1 MKTETAEL
9 SDGRTVEYVV
19 VPDPPAGGMK
29 CTYFAPDRSYV
40 VQFYHDESLGK
51 DPARR
56 ARLDKVLGKFNPTT
70 DPEAG
75 GYWSRLFCWP
85 TGVVVKPRLGIV
97 CPTYPSN
104 FFFKSGP
111 FKGKD
116 KEGTWFVLPK
126 PRKMLPPE
134 ERGDWV
140 NYFAICILLARAV
153 RRLHQAGLAHSDLSP
168 RNILIDP
175 SSGQSAVIDI
185 DSLVVP
191 GIYPPDVL
199 GTPGYIAPEVL
210 ATSNLP
216 FNDSRRKSP
225 STLTDLH
232 ALAVL
237 IYEYL
242 LLRHPLRGP
251 KVHSTTS
258 EEDELLSM
266 GAKALFIENPHD
278 TSNRPADIAV
288 PFSALGPHLGDL
300 VYRSLVKGLHSPNDR
315 ADASEWE
322 RALVRTWDMRV
333 DCQNP
338 SCPNKWFV
346 FSASNPNPVCPF
358 CGMRRTGTVPIL
370 KLRKE
375 WKPGQWNVDGEL
387 VVHNN
392 MSVFRWHVFDN
403 QFPGERCPDRTP
415 VAYCVL
421 HQGRWLLVNQ
431 TLPSLMSPGGS
442 KVPPGQAVELAD
454 GALLRLTDEPHG
466 RIAQVQ
472 VVRC

>member
-1 MKTETAEL
+1 MKTEKAEL

-29 CTYFAPDRSYV
+29 CTYFGPDRSYV
-40 VQFYHDESLGK
+40 VQFYHDASLGK

-56 ARLDKVLGKFNPTT
+56 ARLDAVLGKFNPTT
-70 DPEAG
+70 DSEVG

-85 TGVVVKPRLGIV
+85 SGVVVKPRLGIV
-97 CPTYPSN
+97 CPAYPPN

-116 KEGTWFVLPK
+116 KEGTWFVLPR
-126 PRKMLPPE
+126 PRRMLPPE
-134 ERGDWV
+134 ERGTWV
-140 NYFAICILLARAV
+140 NYFAICILIARAV

-175 SSGQSAVIDI
+175 AAGQSAVIDI

-191 GIYPPDVL
+191 GIFPPDVL

-210 ATSNLP
+210 ATCHLP
-216 FNDSRRKSP
+216 LNDGRRKSP

-251 KVHSTTS
+251 KVHSTNT
-258 EEDELLSM
+258 EEDEMLSM
-266 GAKALFIENPHD
+266 GEKALFIENPHD
-278 TSNRPADIAV
+278 PSNRPADLST
-288 PFSALGPHLGDL
+288 PFGVLGPHLGDL
-300 VYRSLVKGLHSPNDR
+300 VYRALVKGLHSPNDR
-315 ADASEWE
+315 PTAIEWE

-338 SCPNKWFV
+338 SCPNRWYV
-346 FSASNPNPVCPF
+346 FNAGNPTCPF
-358 CGMRRTGTVPIL
+358 CGTRRSGTVPVL

-375 WKPGQWNVDGEL
+375 WKPGQWSNDGEL

-403 QFPGERCPDRTP
+403 LFPGERCQDKNP
-415 VAYCVL
+415 VAYCVF
-421 HQGRWLLVNQ
+421 HQGRWLMVNQ
-431 TLPSLMSPGGS
+431 TLPSLSSPSGS
-442 KVPPGQAVELAD
+442 KVPAGQAVELAH
-454 GALLRLTDEPHG
+454 GAIIRLSDEPHG
-466 RIAQVQ
+466 RIAEVQ
-472 VVRC
+472 VARC

>member
-1 MKTETAEL
+1 MSTKTAKL
-9 SDGRTVEYVV
+9 SDGREVEYVE

-29 CTYFAPDRSYV
+29 HTYFGPDRSYV
-40 VQFYHDESLGK
+40 VQFYHDASIGK
-51 DPARR
+51 DPVRR
-56 ARLDKVLGKFNPTT
+56 KRLDAVLGKFNPTT
-70 DPEAG
+70 DSEVGA
-75 GYWSRLFCWP
+75 YWGKLFCWP
-85 TGVVVKPRLGIV
+85 TGVVVEPSLGIV

-126 PRKMLPPE
+126 PRRMLPAE
-134 ERGDWV
+134 EVGTWV
-140 NYFAICILLARAV
+140 NYFAICILIARAV

-191 GIYPPDVL
+191 GYYPPDVL

-210 ATSNLP
+210 ATCSLAL
-216 FNDSRRKSP
+216 NDGRRKTP

-251 KVHSTTS
+251 KVNSTTS
-258 EEDELLSM
+258 EDDELLSM
-266 GAKALFIENPHD
+266 GEKALFIENPHD
-278 TSNRPADIAV
+278 TSNRPADLSI
-288 PFSALGPHLGDL
+288 PFSVLGPHLGDL
-300 VYRSLVKGLHSPNDR
+300 VYRALVKGLHSPNDR
-315 ADASEWE
+315 PSAIDWE

-346 FSASNPNPVCPF
+346 FSASNPTCPF
-358 CGMRRTGTVPIL
+358 CGTRRTGTVPVL

-403 QFPGERCPDRTP
+403 LFPGERCPDRAP
-415 VAYCVL
+415 VAYCVF

-431 TLPSLMSPGGS
+431 TLPALMSPGGS